1 MAKKDERN
9 RRLKLGIL
17 ALSLT
22 VLSYTAAKI
31 TNDTTGDWF
40 KFSMLCLGLVG
51 FIGGYLTLTDIFM
64 RKV

>member
-1 MAKKDERN
+1 MTKKEERN
-9 RRLKLGIL
+9 RRLRFGYL
-17 ALSLT
+17 ALGLT
-22 VLSYTAAKI
+22 VLSYTIAKI
-31 TNDTTGDWF
+31 TGDESGDWF